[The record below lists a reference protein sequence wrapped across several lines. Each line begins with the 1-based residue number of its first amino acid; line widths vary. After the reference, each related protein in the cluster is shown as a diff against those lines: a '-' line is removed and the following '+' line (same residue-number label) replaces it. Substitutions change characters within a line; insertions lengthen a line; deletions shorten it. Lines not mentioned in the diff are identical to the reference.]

1 MQKRII
7 ISLIIYSLVF
17 FLGGAFII
25 STIDASTGKLNNLI
39 KLYQI
44 EAQRKQLLLR
54 IKNVQADLHLK
65 RTHHAK
71 NLAIIIENVDA
82 MEAMAQS
89 CFDCHHSEGVTKRLL
104 YLQGGILDYK
114 KSISRVLTLRA
125 NSERLKAADNVAF
138 HDAEKLLWE
147 LNKMVH
153 QATLRLFEKTQYSL
167 RDISI
172 SNNILF
178 TIVILVPFFVAG
190 IGLVFLKGF
199 TGPVKE
205 LLNAT
210 RNIKNG
216 KLSYRIEG
224 LHHEFGEVAESFNEM
239 ADRVETYTIQL
250 QEKTKELGLAND
262 EISTF
267 CKVLRQ
273 IGVQQTLDGVSTFLI
288 RELQDI
294 LNVQYIQLCVLSPNH
309 NTLFGLTDKGVEII
323 EEQELI
329 QSASTIIDELESNAT
344 DSQTHFP
351 PTLLPDYFPADEQ
364 QIILPFQIDN
374 FSKGAFV
381 IVCSKD
387 FHLKEKKLKLV
398 SLILEQAS
406 GSIRRAIVHQREIR
420 SFEKRFDGEHQFSGI
435 VGKDAK
441 MQVIYKLI
449 EDIAHTDSSI
459 LIQGETG
466 TGKEMVA
473 NAIFDLSLRKNKPF
487 VVINCSAYPATLLEG
502 ELFGHEKGA
511 FTGAVSRKA
520 GRFEQAHGGTVFLD
534 EVGEMPLSAQVKL
547 LRVLQSQKFKRLGG
561 SNIIEVD
568 VRIITATNKDLLQ
581 EVKNGNFREDLFY
594 RLNVIPL
601 HLPPLRQRGNDI
613 LLLAR
618 YFQHKFASERDE
630 AIPDFSSDAMRLLM
644 EYHWPGNV
652 RELENTIE
660 HAVVISKGKRI
671 EVMHFPS
678 TTTSH
683 EAQAKDAQYAGLH
696 ETSTDKTRK
705 SIVGNEKNLLQE
717 VLEEYNWNKSKAA
730 ERLGIARSTL
740 YAKIKKY
747 QLSEPDNK

>member
-7 ISLIIYSLVF
+7 ISLSIYSLVF

-54 IKNVQADLHLK
+54 IKNVQTDLHLK
-65 RTHHAK
+65 RTSHAK
-71 NLAIIIENVDA
+71 NVQIIIENVDS
-82 MEAMAQS
+82 METMARS

-167 RDISI
+167 RDIAI
-172 SNNILF
+172 SNNVLF

-199 TGPVKE
+199 TGPVKTI
-205 LLNAT
+205 LKAT
-210 RNIKNG
+210 RNIKDGN
-216 KLSYRIEG
+216 LDYRIKG

-239 ADRVETYTIQL
+239 TERVENYTIQL
-250 QEKTKELGLAND
+250 EEKTKELARSND
-262 EISTF
+262 EINTF

-273 IGVQQTLDGVSTFLI
+273 IGVHQTLDRVGAFLI
-288 RELQDI
+288 KELQGI
-294 LNVQYIQLCVLSPNH
+294 LNVQYLKLYILSPNR
-309 NTLFGLTDKGVEII
+309 NALFGLTDKGVDIL

-329 QSASTIIDELESNAT
+329 QTASTIIDELGSTAA

-351 PTLLPDYFPADEQ
+351 PTLLPDFFPADLQ
-364 QIILPFQIDN
+364 QTVLPFQIDN
-374 FSKGAFV
+374 FSEGAFV
-381 IVCSKD
+381 IASTKN
-387 FHLKEKKLKLV
+387 FLLKENKLNLV

-406 GSIRRAIVHQREIR
+406 GSIKRAIVYQGEIR
-420 SFEKRFDGEHQFSGI
+420 SFESRFDGKQQFSGI
-435 VGKDAK
+435 IGKDAK

-449 EDIAHTDSSI
+449 EDVAHTDSSI

-473 NAIFDLSLRKNKPF
+473 NAIFDLSLRKDKPF

-511 FTGAVSRKA
+511 FTGAVSRKK

-561 SNIIEVD
+561 LNIIEVD
-568 VRIITATNKDLLQ
+568 VRIITATNRDLLQ

-601 HLPPLRQRGNDI
+601 HLPPLRQRGNDT

-618 YFQHKFASERDE
+618 YFQRKFASERGE
-630 AIPDFSSDAMRLLM
+630 AVPDFSSETLSLLM

-671 EVMHFPS
+671 EVMHLPS
-678 TTTSH
+678 TITSH
-683 EAQAKDAQYAGLH
+683 DTKAKDAQYAVLH
-696 ETSTDKTRK
+696 ETTTDKARR
-705 SIVGNEKNLLQE
+705 SIIGNEKNLLQE

-740 YAKIKKY
+740 YAKIKKH